1 MHMHELNE
9 ILNPGSIAVIGAT
22 NNEQAMGNGFVRS
35 LIEFGFTGK
44 IYPVNPRHS
53 EIAGLKAYGNIL
65 DINGPVDYVISS
77 VPANA
82 VPGMIKECGQ
92 KGVKAIHLFTAR
104 FSETGR
110 PEGIALEKQVL
121 EAARAAGIRLIGPNC
136 MGLFHPAKGISF
148 SDALPHKGGSTGFV
162 SQSGQMAEDVCRYAA
177 LRGVFFSKAIS
188 YGNAIDF
195 NECDFLEHMADDPE
209 TERILMYVE
218 GVRDGS
224 RLCALLKK
232 ITPAKP
238 VIILKGGMGESGTR
252 MTFSHTASMAGSRQV
267 WTAMV
272 RQSGAIVAE
281 SMEELLDIAAAFTFL
296 TPIKGFNV
304 GVAGGGGGASVL
316 AADLCEAAG
325 LRVIPLPMDI
335 REELKQKGSK
345 IWDWIDNPADMS
357 IRDRSDFTPG
367 HCLEL
372 MGKHPDFDLLIAIM
386 MDPHHEHQK
395 KLTLEDMLAQFKVD
409 TRLMK
414 PMLAVVP
421 DKSLGAEEFDDWKW
435 EFLCR
440 LRSKLLEL
448 DIPFYP
454 TVGRAAEAAWKM
466 ADYYNRSAN
475 YPLEAYP
482 ATFK

>member
-1 MHMHELNE
+1 MHSHELKE

-22 NNEQAMGNGFVRS
+22 NNEQTMGNGFVRS
-35 LIEFGFTGK
+35 LVEYGFPGK
-44 IYPVNPRHS
+44 IYPVNPKHA
-53 EIAGLKAYGNIL
+53 EIAGLKAYANIR
-65 DINGPVDYVISS
+65 DIDGPVDYVISS
-77 VPANA
+77 VPAYA
-82 VPGMIKECGQ
+82 VLEMIRDCGQ

-110 PEGIALEKQVL
+110 PEGIELERQVL

-136 MGLFHPAKGISF
+136 MGLFYPGKGISF
-148 SDALPHKGGSTGFV
+148 SDALPHNGGSTGFI

-224 RLCALLKK
+224 RLCAMLKY

-238 VIILKGGMGESGTR
+238 VIILKGGVGESGTR
-252 MTFSHTASMAGSRQV
+252 MTSSHTASMAGSKQI

-272 RQSGAIVAE
+272 RQSGAVVAE
-281 SMEELLDIAAAFTFL
+281 SMEELLDIATTFTFL
-296 TPIKGFNV
+296 NPIKGFNV
-304 GVAGGGGGASVL
+304 GIAGGGGGASVL

-335 REELKQKGSK
+335 REELKQSGSK

-372 MGKHPDFDLLIAIM
+372 MGKHPDFHLLIALM

-395 KLTLEDMLAQFKVD
+395 KITLEDILAQFKID
-409 TRLMK
+409 TRLIK

-421 DKSLGAEEFDDWKW
+421 DKSLGCEEFADWKW
-435 EFLCR
+435 ELLCR

-448 DIPFYP
+448 RVPFYP
-454 TVGRAAEAAWKM
+454 TVGRAARAAWKM
-466 ADYYNRSAN
+466 ADYFARAVN
-475 YPLEAYP
+475 
-482 ATFK
+482 

>member
-1 MHMHELNE
+1 
-9 ILNPGSIAVIGAT
+9 V
-22 NNEQAMGNGFVRS
+22 
-35 LIEFGFTGK
+35 
-44 IYPVNPRHS
+44 
-53 EIAGLKAYGNIL
+53 KAYGNISAI
-65 DINGPVDYVISS
+65 DGPVDYVISS
-77 VPANA
+77 VPAHA
-82 VPGMIKECGQ
+82 VLDMIRDCGR

-110 PEGIALEKQVL
+110 PEGIELEKQIL
-121 EAARAAGIRLIGPNC
+121 KAARDTGIRLIGPNC
-136 MGLFHPAKGISF
+136 MGLFYPAKGISF

-195 NECDFLEHMADDPE
+195 NECDFLEHLADDPE

-232 ITPAKP
+232 ITAAKP
-238 VIILKGGMGESGTR
+238 VIVLKGGMGEAGTR
-252 MTFSHTASMAGSRQV
+252 ITSSHTASMAGSKQI
-267 WTAMV
+267 WTAMI

-296 TPIKGFNV
+296 EKIEGFNV

-316 AADLCEAAG
+316 AADQCEAAG
-325 LRVIPLPMDI
+325 LKVIPLPGDI
-335 REELKQKGSK
+335 REKLRQNGSQ

-357 IRDRSDFTPG
+357 IRDRSEFTPG

-372 MGKHPDFDLLIAIM
+372 MAKHPDFHLLIALM

-395 KLTLEDMLAQFKVD
+395 KTTLEDIITQFKVQ
-409 TRLMK
+409 TRFIK

-421 DKSLGAEEFDDWKW
+421 DKSLGGEEFDDWKW
-435 EFLCR
+435 KMLCR

-448 DIPFYP
+448 KIPFYP
-454 TVGRAAEAAWKM
+454 TIGRAARAAFKM
-466 ADYYNRSAN
+466 ADYYGRVVKTRS
-475 YPLEAYP
+475 L
-482 ATFK
+482 